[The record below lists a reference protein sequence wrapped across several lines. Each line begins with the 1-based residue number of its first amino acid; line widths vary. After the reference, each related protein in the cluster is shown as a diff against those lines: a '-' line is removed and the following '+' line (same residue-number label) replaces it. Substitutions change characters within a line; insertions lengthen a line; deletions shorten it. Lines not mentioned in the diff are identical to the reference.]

1 MFRKS
6 KINRY
11 VFFVY
16 VMNVLY
22 RYYSKLGF
30 IIIVEPIA

>member
-1 MFRKS
+1 
-6 KINRY
+6 
-11 VFFVY
+11 
-16 VMNVLY
+16 MNVLY